1 MKAYKG
7 FKKDMTCRGFQF
19 EEGKAYH
26 ADTAVLCHCGFHAC
40 LDPLDCLGYYDPCDS
55 VYHEVE
61 IDNVSEQREDD
72 TKVVAKDIKIGSRIS
87 IKDIVKESI
96 DFTFSNVQKEN
107 NTDCASGNFSSQA
120 ASGYSSSQAASG
132 YYSRQAASG
141 NSSSQAASGNSRSQA
156 ASGYSS
162 SQAASGNS
170 SSQAASGHSSR
181 QAASGYYSRQA
192 ASGYYSRQASSGNF
206 SSQAASG
213 NSSRQAASGNSSSQA
228 ASGYSSRQAASG
240 YSSRQAASG
249 NSSRQAASGDYSSQ
263 ETTGKNCVMMSAG
276 NEGQAK
282 GKIGSWIV
290 LTEWKSRGN
299 ESIPTVVAKRIDG
312 TEVKEDTWY
321 TLKNGEFVEVEE

>member
-40 LDPLDCLGYYDPCDS
+40 LDPLDCLRYYDPCDS

-107 NTDCASGNFSSQA
+107 NTDCASGD
-120 ASGYSSSQAASG
+120 
-132 YYSRQAASG
+132 
-141 NSSSQAASGNSRSQA
+141 
-156 ASGYSS
+156 
-162 SQAASGNS
+162 S

-181 QAASGYYSRQA
+181 
-192 ASGYYSRQASSGNF
+192 
-206 SSQAASG
+206 
-213 NSSRQAASGNSSSQA
+213 QA

-249 NSSRQAASGDYSSQ
+249 YSSRQAASGDYSSQ

-321 TLKNGEFVEVEE
+321 TLKNGEFVEVKK

>member
-19 EEGKAYH
+19 EEGKAYRE
-26 ADTAVLCHCGFHAC
+26 DTAVLCESGFHAC

-55 VYHEVE
+55 VFHEVE
-61 IDNVSEQREDD
+61 LDNVSEQREND

-107 NTDCASGNFSSQA
+107 NTDCASGY
-120 ASGYSSSQAASG
+120 YSS
-132 YYSRQAASG
+132 
-141 NSSSQAASGNSRSQA
+141 
-156 ASGYSS
+156 
-162 SQAASGNS
+162 
-170 SSQAASGHSSR
+170 
-181 QAASGYYSRQA
+181 
-192 ASGYYSRQASSGNF
+192 
-206 SSQAASG
+206 
-213 NSSRQAASGNSSSQA
+213 
-228 ASGYSSRQAASG
+228 
-240 YSSRQAASG
+240 
-249 NSSRQAASGDYSSQ
+249 QAASGDYSRQ
-263 ETTGKNCVMMSAG
+263 ETIGKNCVMMSAG

-321 TLKNGEFVEVEE
+321 TLKNGEFVEVKK

>member
-40 LDPLDCLGYYDPCDS
+40 LDPLDCLRYYDPCDS

-61 IDNVSEQREDD
+61 IYNVSEQREDD

-107 NTDCASGNFSSQA
+107 NTDCASGHSSI
-120 ASGYSSSQAASG
+120 
-132 YYSRQAASG
+132 QAASG
-141 NSSSQAASGNSRSQA
+141 NSSSQAASGD
-156 ASGYSS
+156 
-162 SQAASGNS
+162 S

-181 QAASGYYSRQA
+181 QAASGY
-192 ASGYYSRQASSGNF
+192 
-206 SSQAASG
+206 
-213 NSSRQAASGNSSSQA
+213 
-228 ASGYSSRQAASG
+228 
-240 YSSRQAASG
+240 
-249 NSSRQAASGDYSSQ
+249 SSRQAASGDYSSQ

-321 TLKNGEFVEVEE
+321 TLKNGEFVEVKK

>member
-40 LDPLDCLGYYDPCDS
+40 LDPLDCFGYYDPCDS

-61 IDNVSEQREDD
+61 LDNVSEQREND

-107 NTDCASGNFSSQA
+107 NTDCASGEC
-120 ASGYSSSQAASG
+120 
-132 YYSRQAASG
+132 SRQAASG
-141 NSSSQAASGNSRSQA
+141 K
-156 ASGYSS
+156 
-162 SQAASGNS
+162 
-170 SSQAASGHSSR
+170 
-181 QAASGYYSRQA
+181 
-192 ASGYYSRQASSGNF
+192 
-206 SSQAASG
+206 
-213 NSSRQAASGNSSSQA
+213 
-228 ASGYSSRQAASG
+228 
-240 YSSRQAASG
+240 
-249 NSSRQAASGDYSSQ
+249 SSRQAASGDYSSQ

-321 TLKNGEFVEVEE
+321 TLKNGEFVEVKK

>member
-40 LDPLDCLGYYDPCDS
+40 LDPLDCLRYYDPCDS

-107 NTDCASGNFSSQA
+107 NTDCASGNYSRQAASGYSSIQAASGHYSRQAASGDSSRQA
-120 ASGYSSSQAASG
+120 ASGYSSS
-132 YYSRQAASG
+132 
-141 NSSSQAASGNSRSQA
+141 
-156 ASGYSS
+156 
-162 SQAASGNS
+162 
-170 SSQAASGHSSR
+170 
-181 QAASGYYSRQA
+181 
-192 ASGYYSRQASSGNF
+192 
-206 SSQAASG
+206 
-213 NSSRQAASGNSSSQA
+213 
-228 ASGYSSRQAASG
+228 QAASG

-249 NSSRQAASGDYSSQ
+249 NSSRQ
-263 ETTGKNCVMMSAG
+263 ETIGKNCVMMSAG
-276 NEGQAK
+276 NEGKAK

>member
-7 FKKDMTCRGFQF
+7 FNKNMKCRGFQF

-26 ADTAVLCHCGFHAC
+26 EDTAVLCDCGFHAC
-40 LDPLDCLGYYDPCDS
+40 LDPLDCFGYYDPYDS

-61 IDNVSEQREDD
+61 IDNVSEQREND

-107 NTDCASGNFSSQA
+107 NTDCVSGNFSRQA
-120 ASGYSSSQAASG
+120 ASGKSSSQAASG
-132 YYSRQAASG
+132 D
-141 NSSSQAASGNSRSQA
+141 
-156 ASGYSS
+156 
-162 SQAASGNS
+162 
-170 SSQAASGHSSR
+170 
-181 QAASGYYSRQA
+181 
-192 ASGYYSRQASSGNF
+192 
-206 SSQAASG
+206 
-213 NSSRQAASGNSSSQA
+213 
-228 ASGYSSRQAASG
+228 
-240 YSSRQAASG
+240 
-249 NSSRQAASGDYSSQ
+249 SSRQAASGDYSGQAASGDCSRQAASGDSSRQ

-276 NEGQAK
+276 NGGQAR

-299 ESIPTVVAKRIDG
+299 GSIPTVVAKRIGG

-321 TLKNGEFVEVEE
+321 TLKNGEFVEVKE

>member
-40 LDPLDCLGYYDPCDS
+40 LDPLDCLRYYDPCDS

-107 NTDCASGNFSSQA
+107 NTDCASGH
-120 ASGYSSSQAASG
+120 
-132 YYSRQAASG
+132 YSRQAASG
-141 NSSSQAASGNSRSQA
+141 D
-156 ASGYSS
+156 SS

-170 SSQAASGHSSR
+170 SSQAASG
-181 QAASGYYSRQA
+181 
-192 ASGYYSRQASSGNF
+192 NF
-206 SSQAASG
+206 
-213 NSSRQAASGNSSSQA
+213 SSQA

-240 YSSRQAASG
+240 Y
-249 NSSRQAASGDYSSQ
+249 SSRQAASGDYSSQ

>member
-7 FKKDMTCRGFQF
+7 FNKDMKCRGFQF

-26 ADTAVLCHCGFHAC
+26 EDTAVLCDCGFHAC
-40 LDPLDCLGYYDPCDS
+40 LDPLDCFGYYDPYDS

-61 IDNVSEQREDD
+61 IDNVSEQREND

-107 NTDCASGNFSSQA
+107 NTDCASGD
-120 ASGYSSSQAASG
+120 
-132 YYSRQAASG
+132 
-141 NSSSQAASGNSRSQA
+141 
-156 ASGYSS
+156 
-162 SQAASGNS
+162 
-170 SSQAASGHSSR
+170 SSR
-181 QAASGYYSRQA
+181 QAASGD
-192 ASGYYSRQASSGNF
+192 
-206 SSQAASG
+206 
-213 NSSRQAASGNSSSQA
+213 SSSQA

-249 NSSRQAASGDYSSQ
+249 YYSSQAASGYSSRQAASGDSSSQ

-276 NEGQAK
+276 NDGRAR

-312 TEVKEDTWY
+312 IEVREDTWY

>member
-26 ADTAVLCHCGFHAC
+26 EDTAVFCESGFHAC
-40 LDPLDCLGYYDPCDS
+40 LDPLDCLRYYDPCDS

-107 NTDCASGNFSSQA
+107 NTDCASGYF
-120 ASGYSSSQAASG
+120 
-132 YYSRQAASG
+132 SRQAASG
-141 NSSSQAASGNSRSQA
+141 DSSSQAASGN
-156 ASGYSS
+156 
-162 SQAASGNS
+162 
-170 SSQAASGHSSR
+170 
-181 QAASGYYSRQA
+181 
-192 ASGYYSRQASSGNF
+192 F
-206 SSQAASG
+206 
-213 NSSRQAASGNSSSQA
+213 SSQA

-240 YSSRQAASG
+240 Y
-249 NSSRQAASGDYSSQ
+249 SSRQAASGDYSSQ

-299 ESIPTVVAKRIDG
+299 EIIPTVVAKRIDG
-312 TEVKEDTWY
+312 IEVKEDTWY
-321 TLKNGEFVEVEE
+321 TLKNGEFVEVKK

>member
-40 LDPLDCLGYYDPCDS
+40 LDPLDCLRYYDPCDS

-107 NTDCASGNFSSQA
+107 NTDCASGHYSSQA
-120 ASGYSSSQAASG
+120 ASGDSSI
-132 YYSRQAASG
+132 QAASG
-141 NSSSQAASGNSRSQA
+141 NSSSQAASGNF
-156 ASGYSS
+156 
-162 SQAASGNS
+162 

-181 QAASGYYSRQA
+181 QAASGY
-192 ASGYYSRQASSGNF
+192 
-206 SSQAASG
+206 
-213 NSSRQAASGNSSSQA
+213 
-228 ASGYSSRQAASG
+228 
-240 YSSRQAASG
+240 
-249 NSSRQAASGDYSSQ
+249 SSRQAASGDYSSQ

-321 TLKNGEFVEVEE
+321 TLKNGEFVEVKK

>member
-7 FKKDMTCRGFQF
+7 FNKDMTCRGFRF

-26 ADTAVLCHCGFHAC
+26 EDTAVLCESGFHAC

-55 VYHEVE
+55 VFHEVE
-61 IDNVSEQREDD
+61 LDNVSEQREND

-107 NTDCASGNFSSQA
+107 NTDCASGDSSI
-120 ASGYSSSQAASG
+120 
-132 YYSRQAASG
+132 QAASG
-141 NSSSQAASGNSRSQA
+141 NSSSQAASGN
-156 ASGYSS
+156 Y
-162 SQAASGNS
+162 
-170 SSQAASGHSSR
+170 SR

-192 ASGYYSRQASSGNF
+192 ASGDHSI
-206 SSQAASG
+206 
-213 NSSRQAASGNSSSQA
+213 
-228 ASGYSSRQAASG
+228 
-240 YSSRQAASG
+240 
-249 NSSRQAASGDYSSQ
+249 Q
-263 ETTGKNCVMMSAG
+263 ETIGKNCVMMSAG

-321 TLKNGEFVEVEE
+321 TLKNGDFVEVEE

>member
-40 LDPLDCLGYYDPCDS
+40 LDPLDCLRYYDPCDS

-107 NTDCASGNFSSQA
+107 NTDCASGH
-120 ASGYSSSQAASG
+120 
-132 YYSRQAASG
+132 YSRQAASG
-141 NSSSQAASGNSRSQA
+141 D
-156 ASGYSS
+156 SS

-170 SSQAASGHSSR
+170 SSQAASGN
-181 QAASGYYSRQA
+181 Y
-192 ASGYYSRQASSGNF
+192 

-213 NSSRQAASGNSSSQA
+213 NSSRQAASG
-228 ASGYSSRQAASG
+228 Y
-240 YSSRQAASG
+240 
-249 NSSRQAASGDYSSQ
+249 SSRQAASGDYSSQ

>member
-132 YYSRQAASG
+132 
-141 NSSSQAASGNSRSQA
+141 
-156 ASGYSS
+156 
-162 SQAASGNS
+162 
-170 SSQAASGHSSR
+170 HSSR
-181 QAASGYYSRQA
+181 QAA
-192 ASGYYSRQASSGNF
+192 SGNF

-213 NSSRQAASGNSSSQA
+213 NSSRQAASGNSLSL
-228 ASGYSSRQAASG
+228 
-240 YSSRQAASG
+240 
-249 NSSRQAASGDYSSQ
+249 
-263 ETTGKNCVMMSAG
+263 
-276 NEGQAK
+276 
-282 GKIGSWIV
+282 IHI
-290 LTEWKSRGN
+290 
-299 ESIPTVVAKRIDG
+299 
-312 TEVKEDTWY
+312 
-321 TLKNGEFVEVEE
+321 

>member
-40 LDPLDCLGYYDPCDS
+40 LDPLDCLRYYDPCDS

-107 NTDCASGNFSSQA
+107 NTDCASGD
-120 ASGYSSSQAASG
+120 
-132 YYSRQAASG
+132 
-141 NSSSQAASGNSRSQA
+141 
-156 ASGYSS
+156 
-162 SQAASGNS
+162 
-170 SSQAASGHSSR
+170 
-181 QAASGYYSRQA
+181 
-192 ASGYYSRQASSGNF
+192 
-206 SSQAASG
+206 
-213 NSSRQAASGNSSSQA
+213 SSSQA

-240 YSSRQAASG
+240 HYSRQAASG
-249 NSSRQAASGDYSSQ
+249 NSSIQAASGDFSRQAASGDSSRQ

-299 ESIPTVVAKRIDG
+299 EIIPTVVAKRIDG

-321 TLKNGEFVEVEE
+321 TLKNGEFVEVKK

>member
-7 FKKDMTCRGFQF
+7 FNKDMTCRGFQF

-26 ADTAVLCHCGFHAC
+26 EDTAVLCESGFHAC
-40 LDPLDCLGYYDPCDS
+40 LDPLDCFEYYDPCDS
-55 VYHEVE
+55 VYHDVE
-61 IDNVSEQREDD
+61 IDNVSEQREND
-72 TKVVAKDIKIGSRIS
+72 TKVVSKDIKIGSRIS

-107 NTDCASGNFSSQA
+107 NTDCASGNSSRQA
-120 ASGYSSSQAASG
+120 ASGDSSIQAASG

-141 NSSSQAASGNSRSQA
+141 DSSI
-156 ASGYSS
+156 
-162 SQAASGNS
+162 
-170 SSQAASGHSSR
+170 
-181 QAASGYYSRQA
+181 
-192 ASGYYSRQASSGNF
+192 
-206 SSQAASG
+206 
-213 NSSRQAASGNSSSQA
+213 
-228 ASGYSSRQAASG
+228 
-240 YSSRQAASG
+240 
-249 NSSRQAASGDYSSQ
+249 Q
-263 ETTGKNCVMMSAG
+263 ETIGKNCVMMSAG
-276 NEGQAK
+276 NEGKAK

>member
-40 LDPLDCLGYYDPCDS
+40 LDPLDCLRYYDPCDS

-72 TKVVAKDIKIGSRIS
+72 TKVVAKDIKIGSRLS

-107 NTDCASGNFSSQA
+107 NTDCASGD
-120 ASGYSSSQAASG
+120 SSSQAASG
-132 YYSRQAASG
+132 D
-141 NSSSQAASGNSRSQA
+141 
-156 ASGYSS
+156 
-162 SQAASGNS
+162 
-170 SSQAASGHSSR
+170 SSR
-181 QAASGYYSRQA
+181 
-192 ASGYYSRQASSGNF
+192 
-206 SSQAASG
+206 
-213 NSSRQAASGNSSSQA
+213 
-228 ASGYSSRQAASG
+228 
-240 YSSRQAASG
+240 
-249 NSSRQAASGDYSSQ
+249 Q

-299 ESIPTVVAKRIDG
+299 EIIPTVVAKRIDG
-312 TEVKEDTWY
+312 IEVREDTWY
-321 TLKNGEFVEVEE
+321 TLKNGEFVEVKK

>member
-7 FKKDMTCRGFQF
+7 FNKDMKCRGFQF

-26 ADTAVLCHCGFHAC
+26 EDTAVLCDCGFHAC
-40 LDPLDCLGYYDPCDS
+40 LDPLDCFGHYDPYDS

-61 IDNVSEQREDD
+61 IDNVSEQSEND

-107 NTDCASGNFSSQA
+107 NTDCASGD
-120 ASGYSSSQAASG
+120 Y
-132 YYSRQAASG
+132 
-141 NSSSQAASGNSRSQA
+141 
-156 ASGYSS
+156 
-162 SQAASGNS
+162 
-170 SSQAASGHSSR
+170 SR

-192 ASGYYSRQASSGNF
+192 ASGYYSRQAASGYY

-213 NSSRQAASGNSSSQA
+213 DSR
-228 ASGYSSRQAASG
+228 
-240 YSSRQAASG
+240 
-249 NSSRQAASGDYSSQ
+249 RQAASGDSSRQ

-276 NEGQAK
+276 NEGKAK

-290 LTEWKSRGN
+290 LTEWEVCGN
-299 ESIPTVVAKRIDG
+299 ERVPTVVAKRIDG
-312 TEVKEDTWY
+312 IEVKEDTWY
-321 TLKNGEFVEVEE
+321 TLKNGEFVEVKK

>member
-7 FKKDMTCRGFQF
+7 FNKDMTCRGFQF

-26 ADTAVLCHCGFHAC
+26 EDTAVLCESGFHAC

-61 IDNVSEQREDD
+61 LDNVSEQREND
-72 TKVVAKDIKIGSRIS
+72 TKVVAKDIKIGSRLS

-107 NTDCASGNFSSQA
+107 NTDCASGDC
-120 ASGYSSSQAASG
+120 
-132 YYSRQAASG
+132 SRQAASG
-141 NSSSQAASGNSRSQA
+141 DSSSQVASGGASIQV
-156 ASGYSS
+156 ASGK
-162 SQAASGNS
+162 
-170 SSQAASGHSSR
+170 
-181 QAASGYYSRQA
+181 
-192 ASGYYSRQASSGNF
+192 F
-206 SSQAASG
+206 
-213 NSSRQAASGNSSSQA
+213 
-228 ASGYSSRQAASG
+228 SRQAASG
-240 YSSRQAASG
+240 YSSR
-249 NSSRQAASGDYSSQ
+249 Q

-276 NEGQAK
+276 NAGQAK

-321 TLKNGEFVEVEE
+321 TLKNGEFVEVKK

>member
-26 ADTAVLCHCGFHAC
+26 EDTAVLCQRGFHAC
-40 LDPLDCLGYYDPCDS
+40 LDPLDCLRYYDPCDS

-107 NTDCASGNFSSQA
+107 NTDCASGH
-120 ASGYSSSQAASG
+120 
-132 YYSRQAASG
+132 YSRQAASG
-141 NSSSQAASGNSRSQA
+141 D
-156 ASGYSS
+156 
-162 SQAASGNS
+162 
-170 SSQAASGHSSR
+170 SSR
-181 QAASGYYSRQA
+181 QAASGD
-192 ASGYYSRQASSGNF
+192 
-206 SSQAASG
+206 
-213 NSSRQAASGNSSSQA
+213 
-228 ASGYSSRQAASG
+228 SSRQAASG
-240 YSSRQAASG
+240 YSSRQ
-249 NSSRQAASGDYSSQ
+249 
-263 ETTGKNCVMMSAG
+263 ETIGKNCVMMSAG

-321 TLKNGEFVEVEE
+321 TLKNGEFVEVKK

>member
-40 LDPLDCLGYYDPCDS
+40 LDPLDCLRYYDPCDS

-107 NTDCASGNFSSQA
+107 NTDCASGD
-120 ASGYSSSQAASG
+120 
-132 YYSRQAASG
+132 
-141 NSSSQAASGNSRSQA
+141 
-156 ASGYSS
+156 
-162 SQAASGNS
+162 S

-181 QAASGYYSRQA
+181 
-192 ASGYYSRQASSGNF
+192 
-206 SSQAASG
+206 
-213 NSSRQAASGNSSSQA
+213 QA

-249 NSSRQAASGDYSSQ
+249 YSSRQAASGDYSSQ

>member
-26 ADTAVLCHCGFHAC
+26 EDTAVLCESGFHAC
-40 LDPLDCLGYYDPCDS
+40 LDPLDCLRYYDPCDS

-107 NTDCASGNFSSQA
+107 NTDCASG
-120 ASGYSSSQAASG
+120 Y
-132 YYSRQAASG
+132 
-141 NSSSQAASGNSRSQA
+141 
-156 ASGYSS
+156 
-162 SQAASGNS
+162 
-170 SSQAASGHSSR
+170 
-181 QAASGYYSRQA
+181 
-192 ASGYYSRQASSGNF
+192 
-206 SSQAASG
+206 
-213 NSSRQAASGNSSSQA
+213 
-228 ASGYSSRQAASG
+228 
-240 YSSRQAASG
+240 
-249 NSSRQAASGDYSSQ
+249 SSRQAASGDYSSQ

>member
-7 FKKDMTCRGFQF
+7 FNKDMTCRGFQF

-26 ADTAVLCHCGFHAC
+26 EDTAVLCDCGFHAC

-61 IDNVSEQREDD
+61 LDNVSEQREND
-72 TKVVAKDIKIGSRIS
+72 TKVVAKDIKIGSRLS

-107 NTDCASGNFSSQA
+107 NTDCVSGDSSRQA
-120 ASGYSSSQAASG
+120 ASGK
-132 YYSRQAASG
+132 YSRQAASG
-141 NSSSQAASGNSRSQA
+141 E
-156 ASGYSS
+156 Y
-162 SQAASGNS
+162 
-170 SSQAASGHSSR
+170 
-181 QAASGYYSRQA
+181 
-192 ASGYYSRQASSGNF
+192 
-206 SSQAASG
+206 
-213 NSSRQAASGNSSSQA
+213 
-228 ASGYSSRQAASG
+228 SRQAASG

-249 NSSRQAASGDYSSQ
+249 NFSRQAASGEYSSQAASGDSSSQ

-276 NEGQAK
+276 NDGRAR

-321 TLKNGEFVEVEE
+321 TLKNGEFVEVKK

>member
-120 ASGYSSSQAASG
+120 ASGNSSSQAASG
-132 YYSRQAASG
+132 NSRRQAASG
-141 NSSSQAASGNSRSQA
+141 NSSSQAASGDS
-156 ASGYSS
+156 
-162 SQAASGNS
+162 
-170 SSQAASGHSSR
+170 
-181 QAASGYYSRQA
+181 
-192 ASGYYSRQASSGNF
+192 
-206 SSQAASG
+206 
-213 NSSRQAASGNSSSQA
+213 
-228 ASGYSSRQAASG
+228 
-240 YSSRQAASG
+240 
-249 NSSRQAASGDYSSQ
+249 SSQ

-321 TLKNGEFVEVEE
+321 TLKNGEFVEVKK

>member
-26 ADTAVLCHCGFHAC
+26 EDTAVLCQRGFHAC

-107 NTDCASGNFSSQA
+107 NTDCASGD
-120 ASGYSSSQAASG
+120 
-132 YYSRQAASG
+132 
-141 NSSSQAASGNSRSQA
+141 
-156 ASGYSS
+156 
-162 SQAASGNS
+162 S

-181 QAASGYYSRQA
+181 QAASGY
-192 ASGYYSRQASSGNF
+192 
-206 SSQAASG
+206 
-213 NSSRQAASGNSSSQA
+213 
-228 ASGYSSRQAASG
+228 
-240 YSSRQAASG
+240 
-249 NSSRQAASGDYSSQ
+249 SSRQAASGDYSSQ

>member
-7 FKKDMTCRGFQF
+7 FNKDMTCRGFQF

-26 ADTAVLCHCGFHAC
+26 KDTAVLCDCGFHAC

-55 VYHEVE
+55 VFHEVE
-61 IDNVSEQREDD
+61 LDNVSEQREND

-107 NTDCASGNFSSQA
+107 NTDCASGD
-120 ASGYSSSQAASG
+120 SSSQAASG
-132 YYSRQAASG
+132 D
-141 NSSSQAASGNSRSQA
+141 
-156 ASGYSS
+156 
-162 SQAASGNS
+162 
-170 SSQAASGHSSR
+170 SSR
-181 QAASGYYSRQA
+181 QAASGD
-192 ASGYYSRQASSGNF
+192 
-206 SSQAASG
+206 
-213 NSSRQAASGNSSSQA
+213 
-228 ASGYSSRQAASG
+228 SSRQAASG

-249 NSSRQAASGDYSSQ
+249 DSSRQAASGNSSRQ
-263 ETTGKNCVMMSAG
+263 ETIGKNCVMMSAG
-276 NEGQAK
+276 NEGKAK

-312 TEVKEDTWY
+312 TEVKEDT
-321 TLKNGEFVEVEE
+321 

>member
-40 LDPLDCLGYYDPCDS
+40 LDPLDCLRYYDPCDS

-107 NTDCASGNFSSQA
+107 NTDCASGYFSRQAASGDSSSQAASGNFSSQA

-141 NSSSQAASGNSRSQA
+141 HYSRQAASGD
-156 ASGYSS
+156 
-162 SQAASGNS
+162 S

-181 QAASGYYSRQA
+181 
-192 ASGYYSRQASSGNF
+192 
-206 SSQAASG
+206 
-213 NSSRQAASGNSSSQA
+213 QA

-299 ESIPTVVAKRIDG
+299 EIIPTVVAKRIDG

>member
-40 LDPLDCLGYYDPCDS
+40 LDPLDCLRYYDPCDS

-107 NTDCASGNFSSQA
+107 NTDCASGD
-120 ASGYSSSQAASG
+120 
-132 YYSRQAASG
+132 
-141 NSSSQAASGNSRSQA
+141 
-156 ASGYSS
+156 
-162 SQAASGNS
+162 
-170 SSQAASGHSSR
+170 
-181 QAASGYYSRQA
+181 
-192 ASGYYSRQASSGNF
+192 
-206 SSQAASG
+206 
-213 NSSRQAASGNSSSQA
+213 SSSQA

-240 YSSRQAASG
+240 HYSRQAASG
-249 NSSRQAASGDYSSQ
+249 NSSIQAASGDFSRQAASGDSSRQ

-299 ESIPTVVAKRIDG
+299 EIIPTVVAKRIDG
-312 TEVKEDTWY
+312 IEVREDTWY
-321 TLKNGEFVEVEE
+321 TLKNGEFVEVKK

>member
-26 ADTAVLCHCGFHAC
+26 EDTAVLCESGFHAC
-40 LDPLDCLGYYDPCDS
+40 LDPLDCLRYYDPCDS

-107 NTDCASGNFSSQA
+107 NTDCASGH
-120 ASGYSSSQAASG
+120 SSSQAASG
-132 YYSRQAASG
+132 DSSIQAASG
-141 NSSSQAASGNSRSQA
+141 NSSSQAASGNF
-156 ASGYSS
+156 
-162 SQAASGNS
+162 

-181 QAASGYYSRQA
+181 QAASGY
-192 ASGYYSRQASSGNF
+192 
-206 SSQAASG
+206 
-213 NSSRQAASGNSSSQA
+213 SSRQVASGDSSSQA

-240 YSSRQAASG
+240 DSSRQ
-249 NSSRQAASGDYSSQ
+249 
-263 ETTGKNCVMMSAG
+263 ETIGKNCVMMSAG